1 MLVQAILIGLI
12 AMFVT
17 FEWMFGTNLGSRPI
31 ITGMLVGLVM
41 GDLKTGIILGATLEM
56 VFIGSIT
63 LGAAVPPDVI
73 TGGILG
79 AAFAISTGKG
89 ADVALALAFPIA
101 TLYLVVDN
109 VLTLGILPFFLHK
122 ADNYIEKGDFKGM
135 ERMHILGG
143 FVVKSLPR
151 GIICAVAF
159 YLGTPV
165 MNRVLEAIPEF
176 VQNGLVAAAGF
187 IPALGIALLAQMT
200 SNTAEQKNVIGKKEL
215 RSIFLRSLSLE
226 YSWNYERQ
234 QNMGYCFAMLPAIKK
249 IYQKKEDQIAAA
261 KRHMEFFNTTPYIST
276 AVFGI
281 STAME
286 ESNARNEDFDT
297 SSINNV
303 KVVLM
308 GPLAGIGDSMFWG
321 TLRVIATGI
330 GTSLA
335 MQGSILGPLLFWLI
349 FNVPAFAVR
358 YICLKFGYKFG
369 TSFLNKIEE
378 SGMMPKL
385 TFGAAVLG
393 LMVIGAMIP
402 SMITVNIAGAIGSGD
417 AAVKVQEI
425 LDGIMPNLVPFAMTL
440 GIYGLLQ
447 KKVKVSW
454 ILIVLM
460 VVGIVGALLGIF

>member
-1 MLVQAILIGLI
+1 
-12 AMFVT
+12 
-17 FEWMFGTNLGSRPI
+17 
-31 ITGMLVGLVM
+31 
-41 GDLKTGIILGATLEM
+41 
-56 VFIGSIT
+56 
-63 LGAAVPPDVI
+63 
-73 TGGILG
+73 
-79 AAFAISTGKG
+79 
-89 ADVALALAFPIA
+89 
-101 TLYLVVDN
+101 
-109 VLTLGILPFFLHK
+109 
-122 ADNYIEKGDFKGM
+122 
-135 ERMHILGG
+135 
-143 FVVKSLPR
+143 
-151 GIICAVAF
+151 
-159 YLGTPV
+159 
-165 MNRVLEAIPEF
+165 
-176 VQNGLVAAAGF
+176 
-187 IPALGIALLAQMT
+187 MT

-303 KVVLM
+303 KVALM
-308 GPLAGIGDSMFWG
+308 
-321 TLRVIATGI
+321 
-330 GTSLA
+330 
-335 MQGSILGPLLFWLI
+335 GPLLFWLI

>member
-165 MNRVLEAIPEF
+165 MNRVLEAIPVF

-187 IPALGIALLAQMT
+187 IPALGIAMMAGCLAVILVQMRGT
-200 SNTAEQKNVIGKKEL
+200 QKV
-215 RSIFLRSLSLE
+215 
-226 YSWNYERQ
+226 
-234 QNMGYCFAMLPAIKK
+234 A
-249 IYQKKEDQIAAA
+249 
-261 KRHMEFFNTTPYIST
+261 
-276 AVFGI
+276 
-281 STAME
+281 
-286 ESNARNEDFDT
+286 
-297 SSINNV
+297 
-303 KVVLM
+303 
-308 GPLAGIGDSMFWG
+308 
-321 TLRVIATGI
+321 
-330 GTSLA
+330 
-335 MQGSILGPLLFWLI
+335 
-349 FNVPAFAVR
+349 
-358 YICLKFGYKFG
+358 
-369 TSFLNKIEE
+369 
-378 SGMMPKL
+378 
-385 TFGAAVLG
+385 
-393 LMVIGAMIP
+393 
-402 SMITVNIAGAIGSGD
+402 
-417 AAVKVQEI
+417 VQEVE
-425 LDGIMPNLVPFAMTL
+425 DDDF
-440 GIYGLLQ
+440 
-447 KKVKVSW
+447 
-454 ILIVLM
+454 
-460 VVGIVGALLGIF
+460 

>member
-109 VLTLGILPFFLHK
+109 VLTLGI
-122 ADNYIEKGDFKGM
+122 
-135 ERMHILGG
+135 ILGG

-165 MNRVLEAIPEF
+165 MNRVLEAIPAF

-187 IPALGIALLAQMT
+187 IPALGIALLAQMILSKKT
-200 SNTAEQKNVIGKKEL
+200 MVYFILGFALAAYLKIPMLGIAMMAGCLAVIL
-215 RSIFLRSLSLE
+215 V
-226 YSWNYERQ
+226 Q
-234 QNMGYCFAMLPAIKK
+234 
-249 IYQKKEDQIAAA
+249 
-261 KRHMEFFNTTPYIST
+261 
-276 AVFGI
+276 
-281 STAME
+281 
-286 ESNARNEDFDT
+286 
-297 SSINNV
+297 
-303 KVVLM
+303 
-308 GPLAGIGDSMFWG
+308 
-321 TLRVIATGI
+321 
-330 GTSLA
+330 
-335 MQGSILGPLLFWLI
+335 MQGTQK
-349 FNVPAFAVR
+349 VA
-358 YICLKFGYKFG
+358 
-369 TSFLNKIEE
+369 
-378 SGMMPKL
+378 
-385 TFGAAVLG
+385 
-393 LMVIGAMIP
+393 
-402 SMITVNIAGAIGSGD
+402 
-417 AAVKVQEI
+417 VQEVE
-425 LDGIMPNLVPFAMTL
+425 DDDF
-440 GIYGLLQ
+440 
-447 KKVKVSW
+447 
-454 ILIVLM
+454 
-460 VVGIVGALLGIF
+460 

>member
-73 TGGILG
+73 TGGVLG

-187 IPALGIALLAQMT
+187 IPALGIALLAQMILSKKT
-200 SNTAEQKNVIGKKEL
+200 MVYFILGFALAAYLKIPMLGIAMMAGCLAVIL
-215 RSIFLRSLSLE
+215 V
-226 YSWNYERQ
+226 Q
-234 QNMGYCFAMLPAIKK
+234 
-249 IYQKKEDQIAAA
+249 
-261 KRHMEFFNTTPYIST
+261 
-276 AVFGI
+276 
-281 STAME
+281 
-286 ESNARNEDFDT
+286 
-297 SSINNV
+297 
-303 KVVLM
+303 
-308 GPLAGIGDSMFWG
+308 
-321 TLRVIATGI
+321 
-330 GTSLA
+330 
-335 MQGSILGPLLFWLI
+335 MQGTQK
-349 FNVPAFAVR
+349 V
-358 YICLKFGYKFG
+358 
-369 TSFLNKIEE
+369 
-378 SGMMPKL
+378 
-385 TFGAAVLG
+385 AA
-393 LMVIGAMIP
+393 
-402 SMITVNIAGAIGSGD
+402 
-417 AAVKVQEI
+417 QEVE
-425 LDGIMPNLVPFAMTL
+425 DDDDF
-440 GIYGLLQ
+440 
-447 KKVKVSW
+447 
-454 ILIVLM
+454 
-460 VVGIVGALLGIF
+460 